1 MCLIIPY
8 YYKTFEDE
16 INFFMKNKG
25 AFMEAVLLNEVVKY
39 FLFKPNFS
47 IDFLKFILDFSI
59 SLLFSKHNFP

>member
-1 MCLIIPY
+1 
-8 YYKTFEDE
+8 
-16 INFFMKNKG
+16 
-25 AFMEAVLLNEVVKY
+25 MEAVLLNEVVKY